1 MQGRVTVT
9 EGALASLLALA
20 AHEVP
25 GVVGM
30 APAGLKDQVV
40 RILGRQEASEG
51 VVVRQDPVSPGKYT
65 ADFYVVV
72 AVGAR
77 IPTVVESLAERVAFA
92 AKKLAGVELSQVR
105 VHVVGVGRG

>member
-1 MQGRVTVT
+1 MQGRITLT

-51 VVVRQDPVSPGKYT
+51 VVVRPDPQAPGKYQ

-72 AVGAR
+72 APGVR
-77 IPTVVESLAERVAFA
+77 IPTVVESLAERVGFA
-92 AKKLAGVELSQVR
+92 AQRLAGVELSQVR

>member
-9 EGALASLLALA
+9 ETALASLLALA

-30 APAGLKDQVV
+30 APAGLKEQVV

-51 VVVRQDPVSPGKYT
+51 VVVRPDPANPGKYA

-72 AVGAR
+72 ALGAR
-77 IPTVVESLAERVAFA
+77 IPTVVESLAERVAFT
-92 AKKLAGVELSQVR
+92 AKRLAGVELSQVR

>member
-30 APAGLKDQVV
+30 APAGLKEQVV

-51 VVVRQDPVSPGKYT
+51 VVVRPDPTNPGKYA

-72 AVGAR
+72 ALGAR

-92 AKKLAGVELSQVR
+92 AKHLAGVELSQVR
-105 VHVVGVGRG
+105 VHVVGVGRA

>member
-1 MQGRVTVT
+1 VTVT
-9 EGALASLLALA
+9 ETALASLLALA

-30 APAGLKDQVV
+30 APAGLKEQVV

-51 VVVRQDPVSPGKYT
+51 VVVRPDPTNPGKYA

-72 AVGAR
+72 ALGAR

-92 AKKLAGVELSQVR
+92 AKHLAGVELSQVR
-105 VHVVGVGRG
+105 VHVVGVGRA

>member
-1 MQGRVTVT
+1 MAGRVTVT
-9 EGALASLLALA
+9 ENALAAILALA

-40 RILGRQEASEG
+40 RILKRQEASEG
-51 VVVRQDPVSPGKYT
+51 VVVRQDPAKPGQYQ

-72 AVGAR
+72 AYGTR
-77 IPTVVESLAERVAFA
+77 IPTVVESLAERVSFA
-92 AKKLAGVELSQVR
+92 ARKFAGVELSQVR

>member
-1 MQGRVTVT
+1 
-9 EGALASLLALA
+9 
-20 AHEVP
+20 VP

-51 VVVRQDPVSPGKYT
+51 VVVRQDPANPGKYT

-72 AVGAR
+72 AVG
-77 IPTVVESLAERVAFA
+77 RVAFA

>member
-9 EGALASLLALA
+9 ENALAALLALA

-40 RILGRQEASEG
+40 RILGRQEAGEG
-51 VVVRQDPVSPGKYT
+51 VLVRPDPQAPGKYQ

-72 AVGAR
+72 AVGVR

-92 AKKLAGVELSQVR
+92 ARRLAGAELSQVR

>member
-1 MQGRVTVT
+1 MLGKVVVT

-51 VVVRQDPVSPGKYT
+51 VVVRQDPAAPGRYQV
-65 ADFYVVV
+65 DLYVVV
-72 AVGAR
+72 ALGVR
-77 IPTVVESLAERVAFA
+77 IPTVAESLGERLTFVAR
-92 AKKLAGVELSQVR
+92 KLAGVELSRIR

>member
-1 MQGRVTVT
+1 MAGRLTIT
-9 EGALASLLALA
+9 ENALAALLALA

-51 VVVRQDPVSPGKYT
+51 VVVRPDPAAPGKYQ

-72 AVGAR
+72 AVGSR
-77 IPTVVESLAERVAFA
+77 IPTVVESLAERVGFA

>member
-9 EGALASLLALA
+9 ETALASLLALA

-30 APAGLKDQVV
+30 APAGLKEQVV

-51 VVVRQDPVSPGKYT
+51 VVVRPDPTNPGKYA

-72 AVGAR
+72 ALGAR

-92 AKKLAGVELSQVR
+92 AKHLAGVELSQVR
-105 VHVVGVGRG
+105 VHVVGVGRA